1 MNLFSRIFFFLLAIL
16 ALGACKD
23 FEELEQNDNKPNA
36 VPPSLVL
43 NGVLNDLYER
53 PWSLEHRQNQFWCC
67 NYNYY
72 GTNEYWASA
81 SLSFMTLKNIVKMED
96 EALKTGAGAVN
107 PYSAIGK
114 FLRAYFYV
122 RMSQRVGDLP
132 LTDALKGLDNTTPA
146 YDDQKAIYIQILN
159 WLEESNEELTD
170 LISANNTTLNGD
182 FYFNNNLTKW
192 QKVVNTFTVRVL
204 ISLSKKEADAELNI
218 KQRFKK
224 ILDNPEDYPVME
236 SLDDNMQYV
245 YNGTSN
251 LYPTN
256 PGNKGFDKGR
266 YNMAQTLVK
275 NLTDLNDPRVYVM
288 CNPAEAKLSGGLE
301 PDDFDAYVGA
311 PSGEA
316 LDDMTFK
323 AGNGEYSFA
332 NQKRYYGS
340 LKGPEPAIQIGYP
353 ELCFNLA
360 EGINRGWAAGDAG
373 AYYRKGITASMKF
386 YGIEDGAEVEITE
399 PDQDATLEFVE
410 VSVSDYLAQE
420 SVIYAGDNAT
430 GLQQILL
437 QKYLAFFQN
446 SGQEAYFN
454 YRRTGVPTFHSGP
467 GTGNNGVIPVRWLYP
482 LSETTNNADN
492 YKAALTNQF
501 GSAVDNVNNKIWIDK

>member
-1 MNLFSRIFFFLLAIL
+1 MNLLSRIFFFLLAIL

-81 SLSFMTLKNIVKMED
+81 SLSFMTLKNIVKMEE

-107 PYSAIGK
+107 PYAAIGK

-132 LTDALKGLDNTTPA
+132 LTEALQGLDNTAPA

-159 WLEESNEELTD
+159 WLDKSNEELAS

-182 FYFNNNLTKW
+182 FYFNNSLTKW
-192 QKVVNTFTVRVL
+192 QKVVNTFTIRVL
-204 ISLSKKEADAELNI
+204 ISLSKKENDAELNI
-218 KQRFKK
+218 KQRFKT
-224 ILDNPEDYPVME
+224 ILDNPEDYPLME

-301 PDDFDAYVGA
+301 PEDFDAYVGA

-332 NQKRYYGS
+332 NQKRYYGT
-340 LKGPEPAIQIGYP
+340 LMGPEPAIQIGYS

-360 EGINRGWAAGDAG
+360 EGINRGWATGDAD

-386 YGIEDGAEVEITE
+386 YGIEDGAEIEITE
-399 PDQDATLEFVE
+399 PDQDATLAVVE

-420 SVIYAGDNAT
+420 SVIYAGNNAA
-430 GLQQILL
+430 GLEQILL

-454 YRRTGVPTFHSGP
+454 YRRTGIPAFHSGP
-467 GTGNNGVIPVRWLYP
+467 GTGNNGIIPVRWLYP